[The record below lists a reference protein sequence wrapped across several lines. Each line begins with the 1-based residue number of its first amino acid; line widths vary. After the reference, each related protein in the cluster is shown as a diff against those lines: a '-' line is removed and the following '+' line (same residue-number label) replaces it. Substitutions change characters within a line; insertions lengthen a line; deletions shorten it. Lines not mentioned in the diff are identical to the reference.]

1 MFAFVR
7 SLLIT
12 RLFGG
17 SRLDAHRFSARLRAV
32 LEPRK
37 PRHRALRF
45 VLGVVG
51 VALLAVLVAVAIV
64 VGAAMLTV
72 GLGYRLLRGSARP
85 AVRDPRIVEA
95 EYSVVARPA
104 LPLVR

>member
-1 MFAFVR
+1 MFAFAR
-7 SLLIT
+7 PLLIA

-17 SRLDAHRFSARLRAV
+17 SRFDAHRFSSRLRAV

-37 PRHRALRF
+37 PRHRALRV

-64 VGAAMLTV
+64 LGAAMLTI
-72 GLGYRLLRGSARP
+72 GLGYRLLRGGSRP
-85 AVRDPRIVEA
+85 AARDARIVEA

-104 LPLVR
+104 LPLPR